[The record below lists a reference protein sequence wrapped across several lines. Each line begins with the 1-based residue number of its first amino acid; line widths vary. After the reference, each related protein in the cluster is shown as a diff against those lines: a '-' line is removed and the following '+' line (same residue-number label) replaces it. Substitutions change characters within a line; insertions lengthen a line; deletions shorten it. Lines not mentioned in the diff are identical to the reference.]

1 MRYSPFVGAR
11 VRSET
16 SPDRDAPVWLIWAL
30 VAAFGII
37 EALAWIAAG
46 GVPRRPLVLVQVF
59 AAWIVMLVL
68 ARMATRRIGFLS
80 GRIREEQHKH
90 AATLDDV
97 EQLQTQN
104 AMLQIVARSGDVP
117 LAFQALAS
125 RIARLVPC
133 DRVGLALLNDGG
145 DEFQT
150 YTARVQEEERRL
162 RPRPDVVFR
171 VERTILGSVVRSRE
185 PLILSDIAQTSS
197 DFLDANVLHTSG
209 FSSVLIMPLVSK
221 GRAVGTLNLV
231 SRSPNAFGPEHA
243 AALQPIAE
251 IFAVTVVAQQ
261 LQNLLGRYRTM
272 EAMSE
277 LTLSVSTDINSA
289 LQTIIGHCNLLERG
303 YPDPALQRDLATV
316 VRQAERIASLLEKM
330 RQAAHARMKEVETAV
345 TEAQI
350 PSSPEGFEEPMA

>member
-1 MRYSPFVGAR
+1 MGAR
-11 VRSET
+11 VRGGT
-16 SPDRDAPVWLIWAL
+16 LGDRDAPVWLIWAL

-46 GVPRRPLVLVQVF
+46 AVPRRPLVLVQVF
-59 AAWIVMLVL
+59 AAWIVMLLL
-68 ARMATRRIGFLS
+68 ALMATRRIGFLS

-90 AATLDDV
+90 AATLDEV
-97 EQLQTQN
+97 EQLQMQN
-104 AMLQIVARSGDVP
+104 AMLQILARSVDVP

-133 DRVGLALLNDGG
+133 DRVGLALLSEGG

-209 FSSVLIMPLVSK
+209 FASVLMMPLVSK

-231 SRSPNAFGPEHA
+231 SRTPNAFHPEHA

-251 IFAVTVVAQQ
+251 MFAVAVVAQQ

-277 LTLSVSTDINSA
+277 LTLSVSADINSA
-289 LQTIIGHCNLLERG
+289 LQTIIGHCDLLERG
-303 YPDPALQRDLATV
+303 YPDPGLQRDLTTIV
-316 VRQAERIASLLEKM
+316 LQAQRIASLLERM
-330 RQAAHARMKEVETAV
+330 RQAAHERMQEVESAV
-345 TEAQI
+345 TEARI
-350 PSSPEGFEEPMA
+350 PSSPEGFNEPMA